1 MIRLNRDGPDND
13 LSFDVVQLRN
23 DVDDLGQAI
32 EHLPGRL
39 GAIDR
44 ALETV
49 RLALRKVETR
59 AVEVEA
65 TSLDLAA
72 VVKRLGARV
81 DWLERNIRLQSAA
94 AEAELD
100 DVDNVEVEL
109 AQVAEAGHLA
119 RSELLPPAGRSA
131 LEAAVTAH
139 SEAIRATVAHRDK
152 ALTACEVLIETARD
166 DEQHITA
173 VAEFRVAVASLGEAR
188 RRTRELAA
196 AAQEAAE
203 ALGTDE
209 EQQVAVADVV
219 AAGEQAW
226 AALQSRLRTR
236 VADAVGEGAL
246 LPTWFTTA
254 LGPMPSAQDTKAW
267 MDVATSLLAYRV
279 TYGVS
284 DPIATL
290 GRPPGDSET
299 ARRRAWYQQLRR
311 QFGELQR

>member
-1 MIRLNRDGPDND
+1 MNRDGQESD
-13 LSFDVVQLRN
+13 LGFDVVQLRN

-39 GAIDR
+39 GAIDQ
-44 ALETV
+44 ALDNV
-49 RLALRKVETR
+49 RLGLRKVENR

-65 TSLDLAA
+65 TSHDLSAL
-72 VVKRLGARV
+72 VKRLGARV
-81 DWLERNIRLQSAA
+81 EWLERNIRLQSAA
-94 AEAELD
+94 AEAALD

-109 AQVAEAGHLA
+109 SQVAEAGHLA
-119 RSELLPPAGRSA
+119 RAELLAPAGRSA

-139 SEAIRATVAHRDK
+139 SVAVRAQVQYRDA
-152 ALTACEVLIETARD
+152 ALAACEVLADTARE
-166 DEQHITA
+166 DERHVTA
-173 VAEFRVAVASLGEAR
+173 VAEFRAAVVALTEAR
-188 RRTRELAA
+188 QRVKELSGPAL
-196 AAQEAAE
+196 EAAE
-203 ALGTDE
+203 VLGEDE

-219 AAGEQAW
+219 AGGERAW
-226 AALQSRLRTR
+226 TALQARLRTR

-254 LGPMPSAQDTKAW
+254 LGPMPSVQDTKAW

-284 DPIATL
+284 DPITTL
-290 GRPPGDSET
+290 GRQPGDTET

-311 QFGELQR
+311 QFNDLQR